1 MEKHTLNIHV
11 GQLADIQTPV
21 NHILTSLEGKQ
32 YLTREYEDL
41 TFEISYPLELEKV
54 RVKIHKATCL
64 ADVLVPI
71 AEAYKNIVYRE
82 PEKHGIWGH
91 DLDDLFFEGIV
102 IHDDG
107 TTELHMGS

>member
-1 MEKHTLNIHV
+1 MEHLNLNIHV

-32 YLTREYEDL
+32 YLSREYEDL
-41 TFEISYPLELEKV
+41 TFEIDYPLELEKV
-54 RVKIHKATCL
+54 KVKIPKAKSL

-71 AEAYKNIVYRE
+71 ANAYKNVVY
-82 PEKHGIWGH
+82 KDQIKYGIWGH
-91 DLDDLFFEGIV
+91 DLEDLFFEGIT
-102 IHDDG
+102 INDDG